1 MVCREALACS
11 PVQLGTAWPQLCEQ
25 HAGEHCL
32 CFLFMFKHSSSCAAS
47 KAGGL
52 SSCFQSGLFHIC
64 KHPCFSCQLKKKN
77 AQMHQ
82 LDQQKDRFALGEQQ
96 EGSLPRAIRPIFIQ
110 RVCSEAPR
118 IQRNKVA
125 VKPGRLMR
133 ILLTQQS
140 AMD

>member
-1 MVCREALACS
+1 
-11 PVQLGTAWPQLCEQ
+11 
-25 HAGEHCL
+25 
-32 CFLFMFKHSSSCAAS
+32 
-47 KAGGL
+47 
-52 SSCFQSGLFHIC
+52 
-64 KHPCFSCQLKKKN
+64 
-77 AQMHQ
+77 MHQ

-110 RVCSEAPR
+110 CVCSEAPR